1 MIKSISPTCSSGPKD
16 SPNESFRN
24 RRESSLKE
32 GFFGFKEHFFFPLCF
47 LLPVGVGLHSC
58 RTDMQ
63 TINQVTSVTNLP
75 SESMKDAAIVYSDSG
90 KVEMK
95 LTGKQ
100 IDRYVDKKYIDFPQG
115 MQILFYDDSMKV
127 NSQLKADY
135 GIRYEAEGKM
145 EAKRNVEVV
154 NVKGEKLNTEH
165 LIWDETKDSIYTK
178 AFVKIT
184 NGNEVIYGDGL
195 ESNRDFSVY
204 RIKNIKG
211 VINLDDDAG
220 AVQ

>member
-1 MIKSISPTCSSGPKD
+1 MRTNCELQK
-16 SPNESFRN
+16 R
-24 RRESSLKE
+24 
-32 GFFGFKEHFFFPLCF
+32 CF
-47 LLPVGVGLHSC
+47 LLSLLLAGGLLLLPSC

-63 TINQVTSVTNLP
+63 TINQLTSVKNLP
-75 SESMKDAAIVYSDSG
+75 SESMKDADIIYSDSG
-90 KVEMK
+90 KTEMK

-100 IDRYVDKKYIDFPQG
+100 IDRYVDKKYIDFPKG
-115 MQILFYDDSMKV
+115 MQIFFYDDSMKI

-135 GIRYEAEGKM
+135 GIRYESEGKM

-195 ESNRDFSVY
+195 ESNRDFTVY

-211 VINLDDDAG
+211 VINLENEPASG
-220 AVQ
+220 Q

>member
-1 MIKSISPTCSSGPKD
+1 MSTNCELQKQ
-16 SPNESFRN
+16 SF
-24 RRESSLKE
+24 LFLFMLA
-32 GFFGFKEHFFFPLCF
+32 GGLLFFP
-47 LLPVGVGLHSC
+47 SC
-58 RTDMQ
+58 RTDIQ
-63 TINQVTSVTNLP
+63 TINQITSVKNFP
-75 SESMKDAAIVYSDSG
+75 SESTKDGDIVYSDSG
-90 KVEMK
+90 KIKMK

-115 MQILFYDDSMKV
+115 MQIFFYDDSMKI

-135 GIRYEAEGKM
+135 GIRYETEGKM

-165 LIWDETKDSIYTK
+165 LIWDEVKDSIYTK

-195 ESNRDFSVY
+195 ESNRDFTVY

-211 VINLDDDAG
+211 VINLENQTSAG
-220 AVQ
+220 Q